1 MEKCTFCVQR
11 IRGAQHDARLGDRA
25 VKDGDITPACAQS
38 CPSEAIVFGDLHDK
52 TSRVA
57 QLSEDPRGYH
67 VFEALNTRPGIT
79 YLARVVHGQE
89 A

>member
-1 MEKCTFCVQR
+1 MQ
-11 IRGAQHDARLGDRA
+11 
-25 VKDGDITPACAQS
+25 DGDITPACAQS
-38 CPSEAIVFGDLHDK
+38 CPSDAIVFGDLHDK

-67 VFEALNTRPGIT
+67 VFESLNTKSGIT
-79 YLARVVHGQE
+79 YLARVVHETE

>member
-1 MEKCTFCVQR
+1 VQR
-11 IRGAQHDARLGDRA
+11 IRGAQNQARLEDRT
-25 VKDGDITPACAQS
+25 VLDGEIVPACAQS

-67 VFEALNTRPGIT
+67 VFETLNTKPGIT
-79 YLARVVHGQE
+79 YLARVLHGEE